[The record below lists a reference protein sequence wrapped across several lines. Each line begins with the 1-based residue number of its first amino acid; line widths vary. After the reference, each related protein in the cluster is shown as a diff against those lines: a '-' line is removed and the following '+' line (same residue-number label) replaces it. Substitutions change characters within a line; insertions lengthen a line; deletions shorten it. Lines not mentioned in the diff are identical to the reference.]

1 MFSQKARLKI
11 IMEAVQRRYAEIP
24 ADISRRLQE
33 VQMSLQREEDK
44 VTQNRIESS
53 KISNQ
58 NLFYFAKC
66 SRACVCVCVC
76 VCILQ
81 FMEKSYPVQKLN
93 HQVVELG
100 SGLEKVKVLLE
111 QKSLT
116 VDKAQNLIKVC
127 VGLCSHA
134 CLCVH
139 VT

>member
-1 MFSQKARLKI
+1 M
-11 IMEAVQRRYAEIP
+11 
-24 ADISRRLQE
+24 
-33 VQMSLQREEDK
+33 
-44 VTQNRIESS
+44 
-53 KISNQ
+53 
-58 NLFYFAKC
+58 
-66 SRACVCVCVC
+66 CVCVD
-76 VCILQ
+76 ILQ

-93 HQVVELG
+93 RQLLELG

-127 VGLCSHA
+127 VGLCLHV